1 MGRKRK
7 EIDREQKETTERIKK
22 SNLTKKEE
30 KEITER
36 ILKRLNPINELGLF
50 TLGGL
55 KKKNK

>member
-1 MGRKRK
+1 MVKK
-7 EIDREQKETTERIKK
+7 AIKK